1 MKRQVALAAVLI
13 CGCLVGCPTLAEEWR
28 AYADTG
34 EHYRVDL
41 PVTSFEVA
49 AESAPPSHL
58 TLRERDGDATIDIY
72 TGVNAKHLS
81 PASFADEV
89 AQAGEI
95 KDITYRASGRT
106 WFVISGHYASGAP
119 PLIYYA
125 KYLFS
130 DGYSSVAGFEIS
142 YPVAEKARMDPVV
155 EHLERSFRSY

>member
-81 PASFADEV
+81 Q
-89 AQAGEI
+89 QALQTRWLRLGRSRTSPIARQGEP
-95 KDITYRASGRT
+95 G
-106 WFVISGHYASGAP
+106 
-119 PLIYYA
+119 L
-125 KYLFS
+125 
-130 DGYSSVAGFEIS
+130 SSRDTM
-142 YPVAEKARMDPVV
+142 PVARRP
-155 EHLERSFRSY
+155 